1 MNAIPMAAVAALSLF
16 ANPSSVRISEDNSD
30 LATLAAAARLVAD
43 TPALG
48 LVLIRNG
55 AGPEVAVDGV
65 RIVGND
71 AAVTAKDKWH
81 WGSITKSMTAT
92 LVARLVEKDII
103 SWDDTIHAQL
113 AESVPKMNDAYRDVT
128 FNHLL
133 THRAGLARNIPIERF
148 ADFSQTPD
156 DPIND
161 RLKWVRIALSQSPI
175 GPKETMYAYSNNGY
189 IVVGAMLEA
198 ATGESWESLM
208 QREVFTPLG
217 LTGAGFGP
225 PRGTQP
231 FDQPRGHHPV
241 SDVDTAA
248 PINADNPAALGPAG
262 RVHMPLADMARYL
275 LAHAQRRPD
284 FLRPESYNMLHTAS
298 LGGNYAM
305 GWVVTSPDKRW
316 HNGSNTMWYAEVAF
330 NLADGTVAAVVVND
344 GDIDGTQ
351 SATITVTADGFN
363 EGSDSLDVLDDDTL
377 DWHTLGG
384 HLSGNIAENTYV
396 VLSDITVDVERIL
409 TLEPGSE
416 LRFEPKVAL
425 ITNGSLI

>member
-16 ANPSSVRISEDNSD
+16 ANPSSVRVAEDNS
-30 LATLAAAARLVAD
+30 TLEASAAATRLVAD
-43 TPALG
+43 APALG
-48 LVLIRNG
+48 LVVIRNG
-55 AGPEVAVDGV
+55 AEPEVAVDGV
-65 RIVGND
+65 RVFGND
-71 AAVTAKDKWH
+71 AVVTTEDKWH

-92 LVARLVEKDII
+92 LVARLVEKGII

-113 AESVPKMNDAYRDVT
+113 GKSVPKMNDVYRDVT

-133 THRAGLARNIPIERF
+133 MHRAGLAANIPIKRF
-148 ADFSQTPD
+148 AEFGQAPD

-161 RLKWVRIALSQSPI
+161 RLKWVRIALSQSPV
-175 GPKETMYAYSNNGY
+175 GPKETTYAYSNNGY

-217 LTGAGFGP
+217 LTGAGFGA

-231 FDQPRGHHPV
+231 SDQPRGHHPV

-248 PINADNPAALGPAG
+248 PIDADNPAALGPAG

-275 LAHAQRRPD
+275 LAHAQRRSD
-284 FLRPESYNMLHTAS
+284 FLRPESYKILHTAN

-305 GWVVTSPDKRW
+305 GWVVTRPQKRW

-344 GDIDGTQ
+344 GDIPNVQ
-351 SATITVTADGFN
+351 PAVR
-363 EGSDSLDVLDDDTL
+363 TL
-377 DWHTLGG
+377 
-384 HLSGNIAENTYV
+384 
-396 VLSDITVDVERIL
+396 
-409 TLEPGSE
+409 
-416 LRFEPKVAL
+416 LRKLMEKPE
-425 ITNGSLI
+425 

>member
-1 MNAIPMAAVAALSLF
+1 MNAIPLAAVAALSLF

-71 AAVTAKDKWH
+71 AVVTAQDKWH

-113 AESVPKMNDAYRDVT
+113 GESVPKMNDAYRDVT

-133 THRAGLARNIPIERF
+133 THRAGLAVNIPMERF

-156 DPIND
+156 NPIND

-175 GPKETMYAYSNNGY
+175 GPKETTYAYSNNGY

-217 LTGAGFGP
+217 LTGAGFGAP
-225 PRGTQP
+225 GGMQP
-231 FDQPRGHHPV
+231 SDQPRGHHPV

-248 PINADNPAALGPAG
+248 PVNADNPAALGPAG

-275 LAHAQRRPD
+275 FAHAQRRSD
-284 FLRPESYNMLHTAS
+284 FLRPESYNILHTAS

-305 GWVVTSPDKRW
+305 GWVVTQPQKRW

-330 NLADGTVAAVVVND
+330 NLANETAAAVVVND
-344 GDIDGTQ
+344 GDIASVQ
-351 SATITVTADGFN
+351 QAVRM
-363 EGSDSLDVLDDDTL
+363 L
-377 DWHTLGG
+377 
-384 HLSGNIAENTYV
+384 
-396 VLSDITVDVERIL
+396 
-409 TLEPGSE
+409 
-416 LRFEPKVAL
+416 LRKLMEKPE
-425 ITNGSLI
+425 